1 VVGLGR
7 ILRTTRLLHELQPN
21 RMLSDEP
28 RAAGFG
34 HERFFHEVHMSR
46 FVGGMIIAAVFGLA
60 CTGAR
65 AGEGDA
71 AVREAVVKA
80 SADYAAAYNKRD
92 YAALAGQWVE
102 RAELVEG
109 GSRVAGRDA
118 IVASIRGWLDRHS
131 QAAIQIKVTDVEA
144 VTASL
149 ARVRG
154 VIAFTRK
161 PGEKPVES
169 RFESLRAL
177 EQGAWRIVESNV
189 AQSHAAA
196 LDDMNWLVGAWQ
208 ATDAKAGTTIDAV
221 YEKAIGGRAIVG
233 RVRLALKA
241 GAPVEAIEII
251 HADRGD
257 GVIRT
262 SVYDSTGAHAE
273 GVIESDGTSL
283 NRSLVGVPGEG
294 TSGSRAQW
302 VQTIV
307 PGGEG
312 RFTMQ
317 SIERSLDGR
326 PLPDGQP
333 MHFRKK

>member
-1 VVGLGR
+1 
-7 ILRTTRLLHELQPN
+7 
-21 RMLSDEP
+21 MK
-28 RAAGFG
+28 
-34 HERFFHEVHMSR
+34 R
-46 FVGGMIIAAVFGLA
+46 FVGGMLIAAVFSLA
-60 CTGAR
+60 CGA
-65 AGEGDA
+65 AGAADENA

-80 SADYAAAYNKRD
+80 SAAYAEAYNKRD
-92 YAALAGQWVE
+92 FKALAEQWVE

-109 GSRVAGRDA
+109 GSRVVGRDL
-118 IVASIRGWLDRHS
+118 ILASIRGWLERHT
-131 QAAIQIKVTDVEA
+131 QAAMQIKVTDVEL
-144 VTASL
+144 VTPAL

-154 VIAFTRK
+154 TIAFTRK
-161 PGEKPVES
+161 PGDKPVES
-169 RFESLRAL
+169 RFESLRTA
-177 EQGAWRIVESNV
+177 EQGAWRIVESSVERN
-189 AQSHAAA
+189 HAAA
-196 LDDMNWLVGAWQ
+196 LDDINWLVGAWQ

-221 YEKAIGGRAIVG
+221 YEKAIDGRAIIG
-233 RVRLALKA
+233 RVKLATK
-241 GAPVEAIEII
+241 GSKPVEAIEII

-262 SVYDSTGAHAE
+262 AVYDSTGAHAE

-283 NRSLVGVPGEG
+283 NRSLVGVPGDG
-294 TSGSRAQW
+294 VAGSRAQW

-333 MHFRKK
+333 MHFRKR

>member
-1 VVGLGR
+1 
-7 ILRTTRLLHELQPN
+7 
-21 RMLSDEP
+21 
-28 RAAGFG
+28 
-34 HERFFHEVHMSR
+34 MSR
-46 FVGGMIIAAVFGLA
+46 FVGGMIIAAVFSLTCVEA
-60 CTGAR
+60 VA
-65 AGEGDA
+65 AEGDA

-80 SADYAAAYNKRD
+80 AAGYADAYNKRD
-92 YAALAGQWVE
+92 FAALADQWVE

-109 GSRVAGRDA
+109 GSRVIGRDA
-118 IVASIRGWLDRHS
+118 IVASIRGWLDRHA
-131 QAAIQIKVTDVEA
+131 QAAMQIKVTEVEA
-144 VTASL
+144 LTASL

-161 PGEKPVES
+161 PGDKPVES

-177 EQGAWRIVESNV
+177 EQGTWRIVDSSV
-189 AQSHAAA
+189 ARSHAAA
-196 LDDMNWLVGAWQ
+196 LDDINWLVGAWQ

-221 YEKAIGGRAIVG
+221 YEKAIDGRAIIG
-233 RVRLALKA
+233 RVKLAPKA
-241 GAPVEAIEII
+241 GKPVEAIEII
-251 HADRGD
+251 HADSGD

-262 SVYDSTGAHAE
+262 AVYDSTGAHAE

-283 NRSLVGVPGEG
+283 NRSLVGIPGDG
-294 TSGSRAQW
+294 VAGSRAQW

>member
-1 VVGLGR
+1 
-7 ILRTTRLLHELQPN
+7 
-21 RMLSDEP
+21 
-28 RAAGFG
+28 
-34 HERFFHEVHMSR
+34 MSR
-46 FVGGMIIAAVFGLA
+46 FVGGMIIAAVFCLA
-60 CTGAR
+60 CVEAV
-65 AGEGDA
+65 AADGDA
-71 AVREAVVKA
+71 AVREALVKA
-80 SADYAAAYNKRD
+80 AAGYADAYNKRD
-92 YAALAGQWVE
+92 FTALADQWVE
-102 RAELVEG
+102 RAELIEG
-109 GSRVAGRDA
+109 GSRVVGRDA
-118 IVASIRGWLDRHS
+118 IVASIRGWLDRHT
-131 QAAIQIKVTDVEA
+131 QAAMQIKVTDVEI
-144 VTASL
+144 VTPAL

-177 EQGAWRIVESNV
+177 EQGAWRIVDSSV
-189 AQSHAAA
+189 ARSHAAA
-196 LDDMNWLVGAWQ
+196 LDDINWLVGAWQ

-221 YEKAIGGRAIVG
+221 YEKAIDGRAIIG
-233 RVRLALKA
+233 RVKLAPKT
-241 GAPVEAIEII
+241 GKPVEAIEII
-251 HADRGD
+251 HADRGE

-283 NRSLVGVPGEG
+283 NRSLVGVPGDG
-294 TSGSRAQW
+294 VAGSCAQW

>member
-1 VVGLGR
+1 
-7 ILRTTRLLHELQPN
+7 
-21 RMLSDEP
+21 
-28 RAAGFG
+28 
-34 HERFFHEVHMSR
+34 
-46 FVGGMIIAAVFGLA
+46 MIIAAVFGLA
-60 CTGAR
+60 CVEAV
-65 AGEGDA
+65 AAEGDA

-80 SADYAAAYNKRD
+80 AAGYADAYNKRD
-92 YAALAGQWVE
+92 FTALADQWVE
-102 RAELVEG
+102 RAELIEG
-109 GSRVAGRDA
+109 GSCVIGRDA
-118 IVASIRGWLDRHS
+118 IVASIRGWLDRHA
-131 QAAIQIKVTDVEA
+131 QAAIQIKVTDVEI
-144 VTASL
+144 VTPAL

-177 EQGAWRIVESNV
+177 EQGTWRIVDSSVASN
-189 AQSHAAA
+189 HAAA
-196 LDDMNWLVGAWQ
+196 LDDINWLVGAWQ

-221 YEKAIGGRAIVG
+221 YEKAIDGRAIIG
-233 RVRLALKA
+233 RVKLAPKA
-241 GAPVEAIEII
+241 GKPVEAIEII

-262 SVYDSTGAHAE
+262 AVYDSTGAHAE

-283 NRSLVGVPGEG
+283 NRSLVGVPGDG
-294 TSGSRAQW
+294 VTGSRAQW

>member
-1 VVGLGR
+1 
-7 ILRTTRLLHELQPN
+7 
-21 RMLSDEP
+21 
-28 RAAGFG
+28 
-34 HERFFHEVHMSR
+34 MSR

-60 CTGAR
+60 CVEAV
-65 AGEGDA
+65 AAEGDA

-80 SADYAAAYNKRD
+80 AAGYADAYNKRD
-92 YAALAGQWVE
+92 FTALADQWVE
-102 RAELVEG
+102 RAELIEG
-109 GSRVAGRDA
+109 GSCVIGRDA
-118 IVASIRGWLDRHS
+118 IVASIRGWLDRHA
-131 QAAIQIKVTDVEA
+131 QAAIQIKVTDVEI
-144 VTASL
+144 VTPAL

-177 EQGAWRIVESNV
+177 EQGTWRIVDSSVASN
-189 AQSHAAA
+189 HAAA
-196 LDDMNWLVGAWQ
+196 LDDINWLVGAWQ

-221 YEKAIGGRAIVG
+221 YEKAIDGRAIIG
-233 RVRLALKA
+233 RVKLAPKA
-241 GAPVEAIEII
+241 GKPVEAIEII

-262 SVYDSTGAHAE
+262 AVYDSTGAHAE

-283 NRSLVGVPGEG
+283 NRSLVGVPGDG
-294 TSGSRAQW
+294 VTGSRAQW